1 MDALWIL
8 WYKVVLRGVPDVS
21 SKSKSVL
28 QACFRVLRES
38 VLPECA
44 TRVSSKSVRPK
55 CLTKVSTKGVPQE
68 YATRVSRKSV
78 PHDCPRRAFC
88 KSGF

>member
-28 QACFRVLRES
+28 QACFRVLRE
-38 VLPECA
+38 CF
-44 TRVSSKSVRPK
+44 TRVCHKSVEQE
-55 CLTKVSTKGVPQE
+55 CQAKVSH
-68 YATRVSRKSV
+68 KSV
-78 PHDCPRRAFC
+78 N
-88 KSGF
+88 